1 MLRNSS
7 LCSFAASL
15 LVVGTC
21 HAQTAKPEDV
31 GLSSEKLALIRQAV
45 QLNIATGQIPGAI
58 VLVARD
64 GTVVFTDVQG
74 TADSA
79 GTQPL
84 KLDSIFPL
92 ASLSKNLIAAAVLML
107 VDEGKMGL
115 NDPIGKYIPEL
126 GGARQVRVLRAG
138 SPPYPYSPLPGP
150 LPPSTEYGPAQF
162 DLVPALREI
171 TVRDL
176 LTHTS
181 GIQEFGVGNDFPT
194 PTPGDTLATRLP
206 KLATAPLE
214 FQPGSRWAY
223 SNAWGFELLGR
234 MVEVASGLPL
244 NEFLKQRLLD
254 PLGMNDTDFGVHRD
268 AAARAVAQF
277 GPRVQ
282 FADEVTY
289 FSGGAGLQSTVF
301 DYAKFVQM
309 LMDGGRA
316 NGTQFLKPET
326 VKAMSTNQIGWLRM
340 SGYPPMAMPAEG
352 LRFGFGVMLVSLPT
366 AAGTRLPAG
375 SFGWDGVGTRR
386 WWAIPEE
393 RIVIV
398 MMAPMIGPMAAPF
411 HRMVE
416 AAVMS
421 SIVPQQ

>member
-7 LCSFAASL
+7 LCLLATSL
-15 LVVGTC
+15 IMVGSS
-21 HAQTAKPEDV
+21 HAQTANPEDV
-31 GLSSEKLALIRQAV
+31 GLSSKQLALIHQAV
-45 QLNIATGQIPGAI
+45 QVNIATGQIPGAI

-64 GTVVFTDVQG
+64 GKVVYADAQG
-74 TADSA
+74 AADPA
-79 GTQPL
+79 GKQPL
-84 KLDSIFPL
+84 KVDSIFPL
-92 ASLSKNLIAAAVLML
+92 ASLTKPIIATAILML

-115 NDPIGKYIPEL
+115 NDPIGKYISEL
-126 GGARQVRVLRAG
+126 GGARQVRVLRPG

-150 LPPSTEYGPAQF
+150 LPESSEYGPARF
-162 DLVPALREI
+162 DLVPAVREI

-181 GIQEFGVGNDFPT
+181 GIQEFGVGNDFPN

-206 KLATAPLE
+206 KLAATPLE

-223 SNAWGFELLGR
+223 SNGWGFDVLGR

-244 NEFLKQRLLD
+244 NQFIKQRLLD
-254 PLGMNDTDFGVHRD
+254 PLGMKDTDFGVHRD
-268 AAARAVAQF
+268 AAARAVSQF

-282 FADEVTY
+282 FSDEVTY
-289 FSGGAGLQSTVF
+289 FSGSAGIQSSVP
-301 DYAKFVQM
+301 DYVKFVQM

-316 NGTQFLKPET
+316 NGKQFLKPET
-326 VKAMSTNQIGWLRM
+326 VKAMSSNQISWLRM

-352 LRFGFGVMLVSLPT
+352 LRFGYGVMLVSTPA

-375 SFGWDGVGTRR
+375 SFGWDGVGSRR
-386 WWAIPEE
+386 WWVIPEQ
-393 RIVIV
+393 RIAIV
-398 MMAPMIGPMAAPF
+398 MMAPLIGPLAAPF

-421 SIVPQQ
+421 SIISKQ

>member
-7 LCSFAASL
+7 LCLVTTSL
-15 LVVGTC
+15 ILAGTS
-21 HAQTAKPEDV
+21 HAQTIRPEDV
-31 GLSSEKLALIRQAV
+31 GLSSEKLALIHQAV
-45 QLNIATGQIPGAI
+45 QVNIATGQIPGAI

-64 GTVVFTDVQG
+64 GKVVYTDVQG
-74 TADSA
+74 AADPA

-84 KLDSIFPL
+84 KVDSIFPL
-92 ASLSKNLIAAAVLML
+92 ASLTKNIIATAVLML

-150 LPPSTEYGPAQF
+150 LPPSAEYGPAQF
-162 DLVPALREI
+162 DLAPALREI

-181 GIQEFGVGNDFPT
+181 GIQEFGVGNDFPAA
-194 PTPGDTLATRLP
+194 TPGDTLATRLP
-206 KLATAPLE
+206 KLAAAPLE

-244 NEFLKQRLLD
+244 DQFIKQRLLD
-254 PLGMNDTDFGVHRD
+254 PLGMSDTGFGVRRD

-289 FSGGAGLQSTVF
+289 FSGGAGLQSTVA

-309 LMDGGRA
+309 LVDGGRA
-316 NGTQFLKPET
+316 NNTQFLKPET
-326 VKAMSTNQIGWLRM
+326 FKAMTSNQIGWLRM

-352 LRFGFGVMLVSLPT
+352 LRFGYGVVLVSLPT
-366 AAGTRLPAG
+366 AASTRLPAG

-386 WWAIPEE
+386 WWALPEQ

-398 MMAPMIGPMAAPF
+398 MMAPGIGPMAAPF